1 MGVGDEEELTMV
13 GMRSEDEILKAFEGL
28 DYVPGSKR
36 KRREP
41 DPKNSRRKSGESNGW
56 DANPIVKTLGGKETE
71 VFTIGALAQALEKT
85 IVTIRLWERKGYIPR
100 APYRLRSKT
109 IKGQKTGG
117 NRVYTRALI
126 EAAIE
131 EFSKRGLLGSARV
144 EWSQQDELTDALV
157 KRWKDITETESRQAS

>member
-1 MGVGDEEELTMV
+1 MPGLRGD
-13 GMRSEDEILKAFEGL
+13 DEILEAFKDLE
-28 DYVPGSKR
+28 YVPGSKS

-41 DPKNSRRKSGESNGW
+41 DPKVSRRVRGESNGW
-56 DANPIVKTLGGKETE
+56 DSNPIKKTLGGQETE
-71 VFTIGALAQALEKT
+71 VFTIGALALALEKQ

-109 IKGQKTGG
+109 LKGQKTGG

-126 EAAIE
+126 EAAID

-144 EWSQQDELTDALV
+144 EWSQHEDLTEALV
-157 KRWKDITETESRQAS
+157 TRWKEITETESRTAS